1 MNVKSKFLSTGVKPK
16 YKDFT
21 PDDAIHFK
29 KLTENKS
36 FPAVVKNISSDLFEK
51 QDVYD
56 VVLFGKD
63 HKIHEILIKEGR
75 AMPI

>member
-1 MNVKSKFLSTGVKPK
+1 MIDFNYLGVKPK

-36 FPAVVKNISSDLFEK
+36 FPAVIKNISSDPFEK
-51 QDVYD
+51 QDIYD

-63 HKIHEILIKEGR
+63 DKIHEILIKEGR
-75 AMPI
+75 ALPI